1 MKRSIPRV
9 IIGASTLLLLGFISN
24 SPLHA
29 QNSCADAAVNL
40 DWQWTANSPPQNK
53 RYDWSPAYSLD
64 IYWHSFRYDP
74 QHGLIANNSNPE
86 ASIMATLG
94 FGQKHNPNA
103 QKTYTD
109 CRKSIA
115 SIHALMRLV
124 VTAAPGRSCDLADA
138 EGNIKWQAGA
148 NSPTVTDAKRYW
160 TQGRTAADP
169 NAKLY
174 FGTLA
179 ADSLMHGQMHNP
191 PVIQEYR
198 ACFRDNPA
206 GLFSIVFKH

>member
-9 IIGASTLLLLGFISN
+9 IIAASTLLLLGFISN

-109 CRKSIA
+109 CRKSLP

-138 EGNIKWQAGA
+138 NKNISWQAGA
-148 NSPTVTDAKRYW
+148 NSSSVAD
-160 TQGRTAADP
+160 DP
-169 NAKLY
+169 NSKLY

-198 ACFRDNPA
+198 ACFRDNPS
-206 GLFSIVFKH
+206 GLFSIVFQH